1 MEAFECLE
9 VTISVWAADWSA
21 VKSIFTA
28 EMAKLLHRDTNII
41 TCLAEIK
48 TNRIY
53 GIQYEKL

>member
-41 TCLAEIK
+41 TCLVEIK

-53 GIQYEKL
+53 GIQYKKL